1 MTHIL
6 EFDVKTFESGKRYNK
21 ITNYA
26 NSKGL
31 NIPLYITSTW
41 YVSTKN
47 KNGIQS
53 LKKTWNIFLMFCFM
67 KGCGPFAK
75 VIDQNN

>member
-26 NSKGL
+26 NSK
-31 NIPLYITSTW
+31 NVRPKYSFIY
-41 YVSTKN
+41 N
-47 KNGIQS
+47 
-53 LKKTWNIFLMFCFM
+53 
-67 KGCGPFAK
+67 
-75 VIDQNN
+75 